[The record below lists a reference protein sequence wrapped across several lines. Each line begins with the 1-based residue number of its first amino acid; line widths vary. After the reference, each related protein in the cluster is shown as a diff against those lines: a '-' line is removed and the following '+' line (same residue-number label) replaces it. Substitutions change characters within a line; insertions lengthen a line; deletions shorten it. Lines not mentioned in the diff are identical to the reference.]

1 MGDSVRGHG
10 KAYLVYKGT
19 GTGTPTSFIDPRPGG
34 TVTAKSERTAVEG
47 HAAAYG
53 QSIKPRTLKTRTFEM
68 TIPSHLYYD
77 GLGVLLNMALGTDDT
92 TGPSG
97 SNYTH
102 TYGRALDPDVFAI
115 EVVYSDEIANSRMM
129 TGCRCSAWSM
139 DFPLNSDATIDLTM
153 LGLAFNAESTH
164 TALSDRTD
172 RTYVSANDC
181 TTLTLNSV
189 NLLTTGT
196 VQGLSISGEN
206 SLNTRRTFG
215 SASPNALM
223 GTSQGTVSASLTVH
237 VDSTTYNDY
246 QALHEAGT
254 EVTLVAGFTA
264 ATGETFTVT
273 LNGALVGESAEPIA
287 ADTGPIELT
296 INLLCRA
303 TTSTPAITVV
313 VVNTKTTA
321 VVN

>member
-34 TVTAKSERTAVEG
+34 TVTAKSDFSAVEG
-47 HAAAYG
+47 HAAAFG
-53 QSIKPRTLKTRTFEM
+53 QSIKPRTLKTRMFEM
-68 TIPSHLYYD
+68 TIPAYLHYD

-97 SNYTH
+97 SDYTH

-115 EVVYSDEIANSRMM
+115 ECVYSDELANSRMM
-129 TGCRCSAWSM
+129 TGSRCQSWSM
-139 DFPLNSDATIDLTM
+139 DFPLNSEATIELNM
-153 LGLAFNAESTH
+153 VGLAYNAETTH

-172 RTYVSANDC
+172 RTYVSTNDC

-189 NLLTTGT
+189 NLLSAGV
-196 VQGLSISGEN
+196 VQGLSITGEN
-206 SLNTRRTFG
+206 SLFTRYGFG
-215 SASPNALM
+215 SASPNAI
-223 GTSQGTVSASLTVH
+223 GGNNQGTVSATLTVH

-246 QALHEAGT
+246 QLLHEAGN
-254 EVTLVAGFTA
+254 EVTLVAAFTA
-264 ATGETFTVT
+264 ATGETMTVT
-273 LNGALVGESAEPIA
+273 LNGAIVGEPAEPIA

-296 INLLCRA
+296 INLLCRPTA
-303 TTSTPAITVV
+303 STPAITVV
-313 VVNTKTTA
+313 VVNEVASA
-321 VVN
+321 VAN

>member
-10 KAYLVYKGT
+10 LAFLVYKGT
-19 GTGTPTSFIDPRPGG
+19 GTGTPTSFIDPRPGAS
-34 TVTAKSERTAVEG
+34 VTAKSDRTAIEG

-53 QSIKPRTLKTRTFEM
+53 QSIKPRTLKTRMFEM
-68 TIPSHLYYD
+68 SIPSHLYYD

-97 SNYTH
+97 SDYTH

-115 EVVYSDEIANSRMM
+115 EVVYSDELANSRTM
-129 TGCRCSAWSM
+129 TGCRCSSWTL
-139 DFPLNSDATIDLTM
+139 DFPLNSEATIDLTM
-153 LGLAFNAESTH
+153 LGLAYNAEGTH

-172 RTYVSANDC
+172 RTHLSTNDC

-196 VQGLSISGEN
+196 VQGLSITGEN
-206 SLNTRRTFG
+206 SLATRYTFG
-215 SASPNALM
+215 SASPNAIM
-223 GTSQGTVSASLTVH
+223 GTSQGTVSATLTVH

-246 QALHEAGT
+246 QLLHEAGT

-273 LNGALVGESAEPIA
+273 LNGAIVGEPAEPVA
-287 ADTGPIELT
+287 SDTGPIELT

-303 TTSTPAITVV
+303 TASTPAITIV
-313 VVNTKTTA
+313 VVNEKTTA